1 MRKGIVFAS
10 FLFLVACS
18 EKKMDL
24 SGNTPLKINDFNKI
38 FKLASL
44 PLTISDSN
52 LVKFVDTLSIGRKAL
67 LQFVPDSV
75 VEEIISLKDKKAILH
90 PILKIEKEEEY
101 YLLLNVSYPKEQEIA
116 VVAFSKKN
124 KYLGYKMIA
133 SFEDLNKN
141 SRKYGKTLFINKE
154 PTFLVEENKMGEDNA
169 LTYEK
174 KGWAYTD
181 HDFKLIFF
189 DSNKKPSSTSVL
201 NPIDTMSMKNL
212 YSGDYAR
219 DNKNFISIRD
229 DANPNKYLFFL
240 HFEKQ
245 DGNCTGELKGILNFT
260 KNQATYTEKGDPCI
274 VHFTMEGN
282 TIRIKED
289 GNCGNHRNMTCYF
302 NDSFDR
308 KRKAKKKK

>member
-1 MRKGIVFAS
+1 
-10 FLFLVACS
+10 
-18 EKKMDL
+18 
-24 SGNTPLKINDFNKI
+24 
-38 FKLASL
+38 
-44 PLTISDSN
+44 
-52 LVKFVDTLSIGRKAL
+52 
-67 LQFVPDSV
+67 
-75 VEEIISLKDKKAILH
+75 
-90 PILKIEKEEEY
+90 
-101 YLLLNVSYPKEQEIA
+101 
-116 VVAFSKKN
+116 
-124 KYLGYKMIA
+124 MIA

-181 HDFKLIFF
+181 NVFKLIFF
-189 DSNKKPSSTSVL
+189 DSNKKPTSSSVL
-201 NPIDTMSMKNL
+201 NPIDTLAMNNL

-219 DNKNFISIRD
+219 DKKNFISIRD

-260 KNQATYTEKGDPCI
+260 KNKATYTEKGDPCI
-274 VHFTMEGN
+274 VHFSMEGN
-282 TIRIKED
+282 SIRIKEE

-302 NDSFDR
+302 NDSFER